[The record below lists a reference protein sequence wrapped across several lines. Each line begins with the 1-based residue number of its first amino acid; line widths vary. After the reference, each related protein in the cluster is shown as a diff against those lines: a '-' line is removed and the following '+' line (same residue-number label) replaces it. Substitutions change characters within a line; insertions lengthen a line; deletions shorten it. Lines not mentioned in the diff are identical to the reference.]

1 MQIIIIMINGRHKA
15 YTLSIS
21 TRKVSTAIF
30 TQKPFLNTYNRKR
43 IIRKYCSTCTTPKMN
58 NFTVEKLSKK

>member
-30 TQKPFLNTYNRKR
+30 TQKPFLNTYNRKG
-43 IIRKYCSTCTTPKMN
+43 IIETTITRKVLMK
-58 NFTVEKLSKK
+58 E